1 MSVNFPF
8 AAIVGQDDLKA
19 ALLRIAVDP
28 AIGGVLVT
36 GTRGTA
42 KSTAVRAL
50 ADLLPPL
57 DVIPGD
63 AFNRAPE
70 AGAPAMASVATPFVE
85 LPIGATEDRVIGTL
99 DVRALLAGERRFEA
113 GLLARANRGI
123 LYVDEVNLLPD
134 HLVDV
139 VLDAAATG
147 SNVVERDGVSFAHD
161 ARIVLVGTMNPEE
174 GELRPQLLDRFGLC
188 VAIENDDDLERRVEI
203 VERRVAFDRD
213 PATFAAGYD
222 RATAALRERVTRAR
236 ALLADVSV
244 ERACLRRAA
253 EYALAACAEGM
264 RADLTIVRA
273 ARAIAALDGRTRVT
287 EDDIDLAAPAALA
300 HRRREPGP
308 GAPLP
313 PSAPPPSQNGSSQ
326 NGSAQNGNAQH
337 ASAPEPPQ
345 DSSAPSVSGPGKR
358 GGNEP
363 SRDATRRDESATT
376 APAKSSEATAKD
388 ATNSPRQIFE
398 IGAGIEIAHD
408 ATRSVSRVVR
418 AADRSV
424 AARGRGTA
432 DATGGISRTIATATS
447 RISALATIR
456 AAAHARAFAG
466 TDAFAIEPEHVR
478 FVQRRGRARQLV
490 VFLVDASGSMA
501 AAARMRA
508 AKGVVCSL
516 LANAYRRRDAVALVA
531 FRGDG
536 AETLVPPT
544 RSAVLAYRRLRALA
558 TGGRT
563 PLGRGLAHAHDLIA
577 AHARREPATGAHLVI
592 VSDARANAPELGA
605 LELAW
610 HEAARL
616 RARGVRA
623 LCVDTESGRL
633 RFGFA
638 ARLANVLAATYR
650 HLDDCSERAL
660 GATVREWMAT
670 A

>member
-1 MSVNFPF
+1 MSVSFPF
-8 AAIVGQDDLKA
+8 AAIVGQDDLKD

-57 DVIPGD
+57 EIVPGD
-63 AFNRAPE
+63 AFNRAPARGDQARE
-70 AGAPAMASVATPFVE
+70 IVATPFVE
-85 LPIGATEDRVIGTL
+85 LPVGATEDRVIGSL
-99 DVRALLAGERRFEA
+99 DVRALLAGDRRFEP

-147 SNVVERDGVSFAHD
+147 INVVERDGASFAHD

-188 VAIENDDDLERRVEI
+188 VAIENDDDIDRRVEI

-213 PATFAAGYD
+213 PAAFTACYD
-222 RATAALRERVTRAR
+222 RATAAQRERVTRAR
-236 ALLADVSV
+236 VLLGDVTV

-253 EYALAACAEGM
+253 ELALRARAEGM
-264 RADLTIVRA
+264 RADLTIVRT
-273 ARAIAALDGRTRVT
+273 ARAIAALDGRERVT
-287 EDDIDLAAPAALA
+287 EDDIERAAPAALA
-300 HRRREPGP
+300 HRRREAAP
-308 GAPLP
+308 GAPP
-313 PSAPPPSQNGSSQ
+313 PAPPPKNGPSHDGIPRQRESQDKAERNGRSHDAAESDAVSRSRSLQ
-326 NGSAQNGNAQH
+326 GSASKGSGDTAR
-337 ASAPEPPQ
+337 PERVFDIGTGADLVH
-345 DSSAPSVSGPGKR
+345 DSLHAPSR
-358 GGNEP
+358 
-363 SRDATRRDESATT
+363 AT
-376 APAKSSEATAKD
+376 SS
-388 ATNSPRQIFE
+388 
-398 IGAGIEIAHD
+398 
-408 ATRSVSRVVR
+408 VR
-418 AADRSV
+418 RSV
-424 AARGRGTA
+424 AARGRGSA
-432 DATGGISRTIATATS
+432 DTTGGISRAVVSATS
-447 RISALATIR
+447 RISALGTLR
-456 AAAHARAFAG
+456 AAATARYRASEPTLVIA
-466 TDAFAIEPEHVR
+466 PEHVR
-478 FVQRRGRARQLV
+478 YVQRRGRSPQLV

-508 AKGVVCSL
+508 AKGAVCSL
-516 LANAYRRRDAVALVA
+516 LATAYRRRDAVALVA
-531 FRGDG
+531 FRGED

-544 RSAVLAYRRLRALA
+544 RSAARAYRKLRTLA

-577 AHARREPATGAHLVI
+577 AHARREPATDVRLVI
-592 VSDARANAPELGA
+592 VSDARANAPAIGA
-605 LELAW
+605 LDSAW

-616 RARGVRA
+616 RLRGVRA

-633 RFGFA
+633 RLGFA
-638 ARLANVLAATYR
+638 ARLANELAAAYR
-650 HLDDCSERAL
+650 HLDDCTERAL

>member
-8 AAIVGQDDLKA
+8 AAVVGQDDLKD

-28 AIGGVLVT
+28 MIGGVLVT

-63 AFNRAPE
+63 AFNRAP
-70 AGAPAMASVATPFVE
+70 GADDRTCASIATPFVE
-85 LPIGATEDRVIGTL
+85 LPVGATEDRVIGTL
-99 DVRALLAGERRFEA
+99 DVRALLAGDRRFEP

-134 HLVDV
+134 YLVDV

-147 SNVVERDGVSFAHD
+147 TNVVERDGASYAHD

-188 VAIENDDDLERRVEI
+188 VAIENDDDLDRRVEI

-213 PATFAAGYD
+213 PPAFAAGYD
-222 RATAALRERVTRAR
+222 RATAALRERVRRAR
-236 ALLADVSV
+236 ALLANVSV

-253 EYALAACAEGM
+253 EHSLAARAEGM
-264 RADLTIVRA
+264 RADLTIVRT
-273 ARAIAALDGRTRVT
+273 ARAIAALDGRERVT
-287 EDDIDLAAPAALA
+287 GEDIDRAAPTALA

-308 GAPLP
+308 GTPRP
-313 PSAPPPSQNGSSQ
+313 PSAPPPSY
-326 NGSAQNGNAQH
+326 NGSAQNGNVQNNRSH
-337 ASAPEPPQ
+337 
-345 DSSAPSVSGPGKR
+345 D
-358 GGNEP
+358 
-363 SRDATRRDESATT
+363 
-376 APAKSSEATAKD
+376 APAQSDALTTRAAQGEADPPA
-388 ATNSPRQIFE
+388 SPSTEQIFE
-398 IGAGIEIAHD
+398 IGAEADLAH
-408 ATRSVSRVVR
+408 ASTRASRRVAR
-418 AADRSV
+418 AAQGTF
-424 AARGRGTA
+424 AARGRGTT
-432 DATGGISRTIATATS
+432 DATGGVARTVVTATS

-456 AAAHARAFAG
+456 AAATARNRASALV
-466 TDAFAIEPEHVR
+466 IEPAHVR
-478 FVQRRGRARQLV
+478 FMQRRGRARQLV

-531 FRGDG
+531 FRGDS

-544 RSAVLAYRRLRALA
+544 RSVVLAYRRLRTLA
-558 TGGRT
+558 IGGRT
-563 PLGRGLAHAHDLIA
+563 PLGRGLRHAHDLIA
-577 AHARREPATGAHLVI
+577 AHARREPATDAHLVI
-592 VSDARANAPELGA
+592 VSDARANAPASGA
-605 LELAW
+605 LDIAW

-616 RARGVRA
+616 RAYGVRA

>member
-1 MSVNFPF
+1 MSANFPF
-8 AAIVGQDDLKA
+8 VSIVGQDDLKD
-19 ALLRIAVDP
+19 ALLRLAVDP
-28 AIGGVLVT
+28 AIGGLLVT

-50 ADLLPPL
+50 ADLLPAL
-57 DVIPGD
+57 EVVPGD
-63 AFNRAPE
+63 AFNRAP
-70 AGAPAMASVATPFVE
+70 AANDPVRASVATPFVE
-85 LPIGATEDRVIGTL
+85 LPLGATEDRLIGTL

-147 SNVVERDGVSFAHD
+147 TNVVERDGASFAHD

-213 PATFAAGYD
+213 PAAFATACE
-222 RATAALRERVTRAR
+222 RATAILRERVVRAR
-236 ALLADVSV
+236 ALLPLVIV
-244 ERACLRRAA
+244 GRARLRRAA
-253 EYALAACAEGM
+253 EHALAARAEGM
-264 RADLTIVRA
+264 RADLTIVRS
-273 ARAIAALDGRTRVT
+273 ARALAALEGREHVT
-287 EDDIDLAAPAALA
+287 DEDIDRAAPAALA

-308 GAPLP
+308 GAPP
-313 PSAPPPSQNGSSQ
+313 RTPPPSKGRSPGGSDQRGDEKAAASEDGTASGDGTSSHDRAQRSAAARNGPRLPPDEATQPPSPVDR
-326 NGSAQNGNAQH
+326 SALKSEDVPAAQ
-337 ASAPEPPQ
+337 SRPPAPQIFGIGDGADLAE
-345 DSSAPSVSGPGKR
+345 GR
-358 GGNEP
+358 
-363 SRDATRRDESATT
+363 SR
-376 APAKSSEATAKD
+376 APA
-388 ATNSPRQIFE
+388 
-398 IGAGIEIAHD
+398 
-408 ATRSVSRVVR
+408 R
-418 AADRSV
+418 ALHAQPQR
-424 AARGRGTA
+424 AARGRGSAAAGGGTA
-432 DATGGISRTIATATS
+432 RSVVAATD

-456 AAAHARAFAG
+456 AAAYARRPG
-466 TDAFAIEPEHVR
+466 RPWSVEPEHVR
-478 FVQRRGRARQLV
+478 FVQRCGRAQQLV

-516 LANAYRRRDAVALVA
+516 LATAYRRRDAVALVA

-544 RSAVLAYRRLRALA
+544 RSAVLAYRRLRTLP

-563 PLGRGLAHAHDLIA
+563 PLGPGLAHALGLIA
-577 AHARREPATGAHLVI
+577 AHARREPAAQAQLVVI
-592 VSDARANAPELGA
+592 GDGRANAPRPGA
-605 LELAW
+605 LESAW
-610 HEAARL
+610 REAARL

-638 ARLANVLAATYR
+638 ARLANLLAATYR
-650 HLDDCSERAL
+650 HVDDCSERAL

-670 A
+670 T

>member
-1 MSVNFPF
+1 MSANFPF
-8 AAIVGQDDLKA
+8 AAIVGQDALKA
-19 ALLRIAVDP
+19 ALLQIAVDP

-57 DVIPGD
+57 DVIAGD
-63 AFNRAPE
+63 AFNRRPE
-70 AGAPAMASVATPFVE
+70 TGTEPAALVATPFVE

-99 DVRALLAGERRFEA
+99 DVRALLAGERRFEP

-147 SNVVERDGVSFAHD
+147 TNVVERDGASYSHD

-188 VAIENDDDLERRVEI
+188 VAIENDDDLDRRVEI

-213 PATFAAGYD
+213 PDGFAARYGA
-222 RATAALRERVTRAR
+222 ATTALRERVVRAR
-236 ALLADVSV
+236 ALLADVTV

-253 EYALAACAEGM
+253 EHALAANAEGM
-264 RADLTIVRA
+264 RADLTIVRT
-273 ARAIAALDGRTRVT
+273 ARVIAALDGRTRVT
-287 EDDIDLAAPAALA
+287 EDDIDTAAPAALA
-300 HRRREPGP
+300 HRRRESAP
-308 GAPLP
+308 GAPQ
-313 PSAPPPSQNGSSQ
+313 APPPTPNDTPPGSR
-326 NGSAQNGNAQH
+326 NGNGDDKTNASDSAEPPSRSDAP
-337 ASAPEPPQ
+337 ASAPVNASMPDAARE
-345 DSSAPSVSGPGKR
+345 
-358 GGNEP
+358 NEP
-363 SRDATRRDESATT
+363 TAAGTREQVFDIGSGSDLPLTT
-376 APAKSSEATAKD
+376 ARRPAASALQQ
-388 ATNSPRQIFE
+388 RRI
-398 IGAGIEIAHD
+398 
-408 ATRSVSRVVR
+408 
-418 AADRSV
+418 
-424 AARGRGTA
+424 AARGHGTT
-432 DATGGISRTIATATS
+432 DATGGVARAVLAVTTRIA
-447 RISALATIR
+447 ALATIR
-456 AAAHARAFAG
+456 RAAESHAGSGALQIAP
-466 TDAFAIEPEHVR
+466 DHVR

-516 LANAYRRRDAVALVA
+516 LATAYRRRDAIALVS
-531 FRGDG
+531 FRGAG
-536 AETLVPPT
+536 ATTLVPPT
-544 RSAVLAYRRLRALA
+544 RSAVLAFRKLRTLA

-563 PLGRGLAHAHDLIA
+563 PLARGLAHARDLIA
-577 AHARREPATGAHLVI
+577 VQTRREPTTEAHLIV
-592 VSDARANAPELGA
+592 VSDARANAPQVGA
-605 LELAW
+605 FDAAVE
-610 HEAARL
+610 EANRL

-623 LCVDTESGRL
+623 LCIDTESGRL

-638 ARLANVLAATYR
+638 ARLARVLDATYR